1 MTDLGYIALVLAFV
15 LSLYGIA
22 VSLLGARRSVPELV
36 ASGRNAIYV
45 VGGLVL
51 IAAGLMWRALLT
63 NEFQLEFV
71 ASHSERNL
79 PTLFKFSALWGGQ
92 AGSLLF
98 WTLLA
103 CILAVS
109 ATWFFRKQQPSQK
122 PYIHAVLLL
131 YIGFFLSLLLF
142 AENPFARLWQTAAG
156 DVATSVFPPAGA
168 TAFIPS
174 DGQGLNPQLQN
185 YWMVIH
191 PVALYLGF
199 VGMTVPFAFA
209 VAALITGQLG
219 NTWIKMI
226 RKWALVPWLFL
237 SVGIL
242 LGSQWAYIELG
253 WGGYWAWDPVEN
265 ASFLPWLTATAF
277 IHSIMIQERRGMLK
291 VWNMVLIW
299 LTWELTLI
307 GTFLTR
313 SGVVQSVHSFALSA
327 VGPMF
332 AVFIVLTMLGFL
344 ALLVWRLP
352 LLKSDNQLDAV
363 LSRETSFL
371 TQNVIF
377 VVIMAATFLGTI
389 FPSISELVM
398 GDKIS
403 LNAPYFNRV
412 NGPIFLALLLLMGA
426 APLLAW
432 RRSAP
437 ETLRRNFLIPIIAA
451 LASVPLLFVLGNR
464 TVAGFVGFAALA
476 FVFAGIVQEYVRGVG
491 ARMQA
496 TGEPMPAA
504 LVNLVRRNGRRYGG
518 YVVHIGVLLI
528 ALGIIGNEF
537 YQSEGQANLK
547 VGESV
552 TVANY
557 TLTYTGLDAEQG
569 PNYTEFLASM
579 DLTRNGS
586 VIGQIL
592 PRKTIYNKN
601 QEQPMTEV
609 GLRPGPV
616 EDVYV
621 VLAGFD
627 NFGAANETAS
637 FKVYVNPLMSWMWLG
652 GVVMILGVLLSSW
665 PRRSPATVEAAH
677 RVPGGTQPA

>member
-1 MTDLGYIALVLAFV
+1 MTDLGFIALVLAFV
-15 LSLYGIA
+15 ISIYGIA
-22 VSLLGARRSVPELV
+22 VSLIGARRNLPELV

-45 VGGLVL
+45 VSGLVA
-51 IAAGLMWRALLT
+51 IAAILMWRALVRS
-63 NEFQLEFV
+63 EFQVEFV
-71 ASHSERNL
+71 YSHTERNL
-79 PTLFKFSALWGGQ
+79 PLLYKFSALWGGQ

-109 ATWFFRKQQPSQK
+109 ATWFFRQQQQSQK
-122 PYIHAVLLL
+122 PYINSVLLL

-142 AENPFARLWQTAAG
+142 AENPFNRLWRSAAG
-156 DVATSVFPPAGA
+156 EVVTAVFPPAGA
-168 TAFIPS
+168 TALIPA

-191 PVALYLGF
+191 PVTLYLGF

-219 NTWIKMI
+219 NAWIRMI
-226 RKWALVPWLFL
+226 RKWALAPWLFL
-237 SVGIL
+237 SIGIL

-332 AVFIVLTMLGFL
+332 AGFIIVTMLGFL
-344 ALLVWRLP
+344 VLLVWRLP
-352 LLKSDNQLDAV
+352 LLKSENQLDAV

-398 GDKIS
+398 GDKVS

-412 NGPIFLALLLLMGA
+412 NGPIFLALIVLMGA

-437 ETLRRNFLIPIIAA
+437 ETLRRNFLVPIIAA
-451 LASVPLLFVLGNR
+451 LLSVPLLFVLGNR
-464 TVAGFVGFAALA
+464 SMAGFVGFAALF
-476 FVFAGIVQEYVRGVG
+476 FVFAGIVQEYVRGVR
-491 ARMQA
+491 ARQQA
-496 TGEPMPAA
+496 TGEALPVA

-518 YVVHIGVLLI
+518 YIVHIGILLI

-537 YQSEGQANLK
+537 YQSEGQANLAP
-547 VGESV
+547 GESV
-552 TVANY
+552 SVANY
-557 TLTYTGLDAEQG
+557 TLTYRTLDAVQG
-569 PNYTEFLASM
+569 PNYTEFVAVVDVSR
-579 DLTRNGS
+579 DGKPF
-586 VIGQIL
+586 GQIL
-592 PRKTIYNKN
+592 PKKHIYNKN
-601 QEQPMTEV
+601 SEQPMTEV
-609 GLRPGPV
+609 GLRPGLV
-616 EDVYV
+616 EDVYI
-621 VLAGFD
+621 VLAGFETM
-627 NFGAANETAS
+627 GSTAS
-637 FKVYVNPLMSWMWLG
+637 FKVYVNPLMSWMWAG
-652 GVVMILGVLLSSW
+652 GLVMILGVIVSAW
-665 PRRSPATVEAAH
+665 PRRAPATAEAPR
-677 RVPGGTQPA
+677 RVPSGAQPIA

>member
-1 MTDLGYIALVLAFV
+1 MTDLGYIALVLALV
-15 LSLYGIA
+15 LAIYGIV
-22 VSLLGARRSVPELV
+22 VSLLGARRHLPELV

-51 IAAGLMWRALLT
+51 IAAVLMWRALLT
-63 NEFQLEFV
+63 SDFNLAYV
-71 ASHSERNL
+71 YSHTERNL

-92 AGSLLF
+92 AGSILF
-98 WTLLA
+98 WALVA
-103 CILAVS
+103 CAFAAA
-109 ATWFFRKQQPSQK
+109 ATWFFGNQQPSLK
-122 PYIHAVLLL
+122 PYVNTIQLL
-131 YIGFFLSLLLF
+131 YIGFFLTLLIF
-142 AENPFARLWQTAAG
+142 AENPFDRLWRTTEGQII
-156 DVATSVFPPAGA
+156 TSVFPPRSAA
-168 TAFIPS
+168 PVTPL

-219 NTWIKMI
+219 NTWIKLI
-226 RKWALVPWLFL
+226 RKWMLVPWLFL
-237 SVGIL
+237 SIGIL
-242 LGSQWAYIELG
+242 MGSQWAYIELG

-277 IHSIMIQERRGMLK
+277 VHSIMIQERRGMLK

-332 AVFIVLTMLGFL
+332 AAFIILTMLGFL

-352 LLKSDNQLDAV
+352 LLKSENQLDAV

-398 GDKIS
+398 GDRIS

-412 NGPIFLALLLLMGA
+412 NGPIFFALLLLMGA

-432 RRSAP
+432 RRSGP
-437 ETLRRNFLIPIIAA
+437 ETLRRNFTLPIVAA
-451 LASVPLLFVLGNR
+451 LLSVPLLFLLGNR
-464 TVAGFVGFAALA
+464 NPAGFIGFAALF
-476 FVFAGIVQEYVRGVG
+476 FVFAGIVQEYVRGIA
-491 ARMQA
+491 ARRA
-496 TGEPMPAA
+496 TTGEPLPVA

-518 YVVHIGVLLI
+518 YVVHIGILLI

-547 VGESV
+547 VGESI

-557 TLTYTGLDAEQG
+557 TLTYRGLETKQG
-569 PNYTEFLASM
+569 PNYTEFTARLDLARDGRS
-579 DLTRNGS
+579 L
-586 VIGQIL
+586 GQIL
-592 PRKTIYNKN
+592 PTKHIYNKN

-609 GLRPGPV
+609 GLRPGPI

-621 VLAGFD
+621 VLAGFAD
-627 NFGAANETAS
+627 GGGTAS
-637 FKVYVNPLMSWMWLG
+637 FKVYVNPLMSWMWIGGLVLIG
-652 GVVMILGVLLSSW
+652 GVLISAW
-665 PRRSPATVEAAH
+665 PRRSPAAAEAIR
-677 RVPGGTQPA
+677 RVAAGAQPVA

>member
-1 MTDLGYIALVLAFV
+1 MTDLGYIALLLALL
-15 LSLYGIA
+15 LSIYGIV
-22 VSLLGARRSVPELV
+22 VSVVGARRHMPELV
-36 ASGRNAIYV
+36 ASGRNSIYIT
-45 VGGLVL
+45 GGLVL
-51 IAAGLMWRALLT
+51 LAALLLLRALLT
-63 NEFQLEFV
+63 SDFNLQYV
-71 ASHSERNL
+71 YSYTERSL

-98 WTLLA
+98 WSLIA
-103 CILAVS
+103 CGFAVA
-109 ATWFFRKQQPSQK
+109 ATWAFRNQQPSLK
-122 PYIHAVLLL
+122 PYVNAVLLL
-131 YIGFFLSLLLF
+131 YIGFFVSLALF
-142 AENPFARLWQTAAG
+142 AENPFARIWRTPTG
-156 DVATSVFPPAGA
+156 DVATSVFAPAGGA
-168 TAFIPS
+168 PIVPI
-174 DGQGLNPQLQN
+174 DGTGLNPQLQN
-185 YWMVIH
+185 YWMVLH
-191 PVALYLGF
+191 PIALYLGF
-199 VGMTVPFAFA
+199 VGMTVPFAYA
-209 VAALITGQLG
+209 VAALVTGQLG
-219 NTWIKMI
+219 NAWIQLI
-226 RKWALVPWLFL
+226 RKWMLVAWLFL

-277 IHSIMIQERRGMLK
+277 VHSIMIQERRGMLK
-291 VWNMVLIW
+291 VWNMALIW

-332 AVFIVLTMLGFL
+332 AVFIFLTMIGFL
-344 ALLVWRLP
+344 ALLIWRLP
-352 LLKSDNQLDAV
+352 LLKSENQLDAV

-371 TQNVIF
+371 SQNVIF
-377 VVIMAATFLGTI
+377 IVIMAATFLGTI

-412 NGPIFLALLLLMGA
+412 DGPFFLALLVLMGA

-432 RRSAP
+432 RRSGP
-437 ETLRRNFLIPIIAA
+437 ETLRRNFMIPLSAA
-451 LASVPLLFVLGNR
+451 LLSVPLVFLLGNR
-464 TVAGFVGFAALA
+464 NVAGFIGFAALF
-476 FVFAGIVQEYVRGVG
+476 FVAASITQEYVRGVR
-491 ARMQA
+491 ARRQA
-496 TGEPMPAA
+496 TGEALPLA

-518 YVVHIGVLLI
+518 YIVHIGMLLI

-537 YQSEGQANLK
+537 YQSEGQANLRR
-547 VGESV
+547 GESI

-557 TLTYTGLDAEQG
+557 TLTYNGLEMAQG
-569 PNYTEFLASM
+569 PNYTEFIARM
-579 DLTRNGS
+579 DLARNGQPM
-586 VIGQIL
+586 GQIV
-592 PRKTIYNKN
+592 PTKHIYNKN

-627 NFGAANETAS
+627 SMGETAS
-637 FKVYVNPLMSWMWLG
+637 FKVYVNPLMSWMWIG
-652 GVVMILGVLLSSW
+652 GLVMILGVLVSAW
-665 PRRSPATVEAAH
+665 PRRRPAVAEARGRIPA
-677 RVPGGTQPA
+677 GAQPAA

>member
-1 MTDLGYIALVLAFV
+1 MTDLGFIALVLAFV
-15 LSLYGIA
+15 ISIYGMA
-22 VSLLGARRSVPELV
+22 VSLIGARRNLPELV

-45 VGGLVL
+45 VSGLVA
-51 IAAGLMWRALLT
+51 IAAILMWRALVRS
-63 NEFQLEFV
+63 EFQVEFV
-71 ASHSERNL
+71 YSHTERNL
-79 PTLFKFSALWGGQ
+79 PLLYKFSALWGGQ

-109 ATWFFRKQQPSQK
+109 ATWFFRQQQQSQK
-122 PYIHAVLLL
+122 PYINAVLLL

-142 AENPFARLWQTAAG
+142 AENPFNRLWRSAAG
-156 DVATSVFPPAGA
+156 EVVTSVFSPAGA
-168 TAFIPS
+168 TALVPA

-191 PVALYLGF
+191 PVTLYLGF

-219 NTWIKMI
+219 NAWIKMI
-226 RKWALVPWLFL
+226 RRWALAPWLFL
-237 SVGIL
+237 SIGIL

-277 IHSIMIQERRGMLK
+277 VHSIMIQERRGMLK

-332 AVFIVLTMLGFL
+332 AGFIILTMLGFL
-344 ALLVWRLP
+344 ALLIWRLP
-352 LLKSDNQLDAV
+352 LLKSENQLDSV

-398 GDKIS
+398 GDKVS

-412 NGPIFLALLLLMGA
+412 NGPIFLALIVLMGV

-437 ETLRRNFLIPIIAA
+437 ETLRRNFLVPIVAA
-451 LASVPLLFVLGNR
+451 LLSVPLLFVLGNR
-464 TVAGFVGFAALA
+464 SIGGFVGFAALF
-476 FVFAGIVQEYVRGVG
+476 FVFSGIVQEYVRGVR
-491 ARMQA
+491 ARRQA
-496 TGEPMPAA
+496 TGEALPIA

-518 YVVHIGVLLI
+518 YIVHIGILLI

-537 YQSEGQANLK
+537 YQSEGQANLAP
-547 VGESV
+547 GESV
-552 TVANY
+552 NVGNY
-557 TLTYTGLDAEQG
+557 TLTYRTLDAVQG
-569 PNYTEFLASM
+569 PNFTEYQAVV
-579 DLTRNGS
+579 DVTRDGRPF
-586 VIGQIL
+586 GQIV
-592 PRKTIYNKN
+592 PKKHIYNKN
-601 QEQPMTEV
+601 SEQPMTEV
-609 GLRPGPV
+609 GLRPGLV

-621 VLAGFD
+621 VLAGFETM
-627 NFGAANETAS
+627 GSTAS
-637 FKVYVNPLMSWMWLG
+637 FKVYVNPLMSWMWAG
-652 GVVMILGVLLSSW
+652 GLVLILGVLVSAW
-665 PRRSPATVEAAH
+665 PRRAPATAEAPR
-677 RVPGGTQPA
+677 RVPSGAQPIA

>member
-1 MTDLGYIALVLAFV
+1 MTDLGYIALLLASV
-15 LSLYGIA
+15 LSMYGIV
-22 VSLLGARRSVPELV
+22 VSIVGARRSMPELV

-51 IAAGLMWRALLT
+51 IAAVLMWRALLT

-79 PTLFKFSALWGGQ
+79 PTLFKISALWGGQ

-103 CILAVS
+103 CGMAVS
-109 ATWFFRKQQPSQK
+109 ATWFFRRQNPSQK
-122 PYIHAVLLL
+122 PYINAVLLT

-142 AENPFARLWQTAAG
+142 AENPFNRLWQTPAG
-156 DVATSVFPPAGA
+156 DLVTSVFRPDGA
-168 TAFIPS
+168 TAFIPM

-209 VAALITGQLG
+209 VAALVTGQLG

-226 RKWALVPWLFL
+226 RKWTLAPWLFL
-237 SVGIL
+237 SIGIL

-265 ASFLPWLTATAF
+265 ASLLPWLTATAF
-277 IHSIMIQERRGMLK
+277 VHSIMIQERRGMLK

-332 AVFIVLTMLGFL
+332 AVFIVLTMLAFL

-352 LLKSDNQLDAV
+352 LLKSDNELDAV

-412 NGPIFLALLLLMGA
+412 NGPIMLALLVLMGA

-437 ETLRRNFLIPIIAA
+437 ETLRRNFTIPLAAA
-451 LASVPLLFVLGNR
+451 LLSVPLIFALGNR
-464 TVAGFVGFAALA
+464 NVAGFIGFAALA
-476 FVFAGIVQEYVRGVG
+476 FVFSGIVQEYVRGVR

-496 TGEPMPAA
+496 TGEPLPVA

-547 VGESV
+547 RGESI
-552 TVANY
+552 TVAGY
-557 TLTYTGLDAEQG
+557 TLTYQDLAAEQG
-569 PNYTEFLASM
+569 PNYVKYTAQLDLA
-579 DLTRNGS
+579 RNGRG
-586 VIGQIL
+586 IGQIL
-592 PRKTIYNKN
+592 PTKNLYNKN

-609 GLRPGPV
+609 GLRPGLL

-621 VLAGFD
+621 VLAGFE
-627 NFGAANETAS
+627 GMGETAS
-637 FKVYVNPLMSWMWLG
+637 FKVYVNPLMSWMWIG
-652 GVVMILGVLLSSW
+652 GAVIILGVLLSAW
-665 PRRSPATVEAAH
+665 PRRSPVAVEVAQRLPA
-677 RVPGGTQPA
+677 GGYPVS

>member
-1 MTDLGYIALVLAFV
+1 MTDLGYIALLLALV
-15 LSLYGIA
+15 LSIYGIA
-22 VSLLGARRSVPELV
+22 VSIVGARRNMPELLT
-36 ASGRNAIYV
+36 SGRNAVYV

-51 IAAGLMWRALLT
+51 LAAALMWRALLT
-63 NEFQLEFV
+63 SDFNLEYV
-71 ASHSERNL
+71 YSHTERNL
-79 PTLFKFSALWGGQ
+79 PPLFKFSALWGGQ

-98 WTLLA
+98 WTLIA
-103 CILAVS
+103 CIFAVA
-109 ATWFFRKQQPSQK
+109 ATWFFRKQQGSMK
-122 PYIHAVLLL
+122 PYVNAVLLV
-131 YIGFFLSLLLF
+131 YIGFFITLVIF
-142 AENPFARLWQTAAG
+142 AENPFARIWRAANG
-156 DVATSVFPPAGA
+156 DVVTSVFAPAGG
-168 TAFIPS
+168 TPIIPI

-185 YWMVIH
+185 YWMTIH
-191 PVALYLGF
+191 PVTLYIGF

-226 RKWALVPWLFL
+226 RKWMLVAWLFL

-242 LGSQWAYIELG
+242 LGSQWAYLELG

-277 IHSIMIQERRGMLK
+277 VHSIMIQERRGMLK
-291 VWNMVLIW
+291 VWNMALIW

-332 AVFIVLTMLGFL
+332 AAFIFLTMLGFL
-344 ALLVWRLP
+344 ALLIWRLP
-352 LLKSDNQLDAV
+352 LLKSENQLDAV

-377 VVIMAATFLGTI
+377 IVIMAATFLGTI

-412 NGPIFLALLLLMGA
+412 NGPIMLALLLLMGA

-437 ETLRRNFLIPIIAA
+437 ETLRRNFTIPIVAA
-451 LASVPLLFVLGNR
+451 LLSVPLLFALGNR
-464 TVAGFVGFAALA
+464 NVAGFIGFAALF
-476 FVFAGIVQEYVRGVG
+476 FVFAGIVQEYVRGVQ
-491 ARMQA
+491 ARRQA
-496 TGEPMPAA
+496 TGEA
-504 LVNLVRRNGRRYGG
+504 LPVAFANLVRRNGRRYGG
-518 YVVHIGVLLI
+518 YIVHIGMLLI

-547 VGESV
+547 RGESV

-557 TLTYTGLDAEQG
+557 TLTYNGLQMEQG
-569 PNYTEFLASM
+569 PNFTEFIARM
-579 DLTRNGS
+579 DLTRDGRPM
-586 VIGQIL
+586 GQIV
-592 PRKTIYNKN
+592 PTKHIYNKN

-621 VLAGFD
+621 VLAGFE
-627 NFGAANETAS
+627 NMGETAS
-637 FKVYVNPLMSWMWLG
+637 FKVYVNPLMSWMWIG
-652 GVVMILGVLLSSW
+652 GLVLILGVLVSAW
-665 PRRSPATVEAAH
+665 PRRGPAAAEAPRRIPA
-677 RVPGGTQPA
+677 GAQPVA